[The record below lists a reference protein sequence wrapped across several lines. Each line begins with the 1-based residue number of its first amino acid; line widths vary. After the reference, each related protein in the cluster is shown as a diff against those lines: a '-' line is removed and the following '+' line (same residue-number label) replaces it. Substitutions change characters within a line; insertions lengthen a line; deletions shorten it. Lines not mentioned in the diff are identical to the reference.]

1 MRTLPM
7 AVSFYANNFVN
18 NKRSKHNKIVK
29 KRVLCDIV
37 FGLKV
42 SSKMYFIRRDISKTG
57 ILVKLTENLV
67 VILSSLLNRSSI
79 KKIIC
84 KVCIDTNPPSL
95 LFAYVCILMEPL
107 LVLIPNVVVECP
119 LPSREFIL
127 LVIISISRE

>member
-29 KRVLCDIV
+29 KRVLCNIV

-42 SSKMYFIRRDISKTG
+42 SSKMYFFKKRYQQDRYFGETK
-57 ILVKLTENLV
+57 KNLV

-107 LVLIPNVVVECP
+107 LVLIANVVVKCP

-127 LVIISISRE
+127 LVIISISGE

>member
-42 SSKMYFIRRDISKTG
+42 SSKMNFFKKRYQQDRYSGETNRKPGSYSKQFI
-57 ILVKLTENLV
+57 EQE
-67 VILSSLLNRSSI
+67 LN

-84 KVCIDTNPPSL
+84 KVCIDANPPSL

-107 LVLIPNVVVECP
+107 LVLIANVVVECP

-127 LVIISISRE
+127 LVIISISGE